1 MRTRLL
7 TTKLY
12 IPPMPKE
19 MLRRPRL
26 VEKLTAGMDRRLTLV
41 SAPVGFGKTTLLT
54 DWIASTNL
62 PIGWINLEEADN
74 DAAAFWTY
82 FIAAL
87 QTINPRVGQ
96 VALSLLQSTQ
106 PPQIEIILTQLIN
119 EIAGDRGRRR
129 NQADPRYV
137 VVLDDYHAI
146 DSSAVHKGLN
156 YLVDH
161 LPRQL
166 HVVVASRTEPPLHLG
181 RLRARGQLNELR
193 TDDLRFTAVEA
204 ASLLNE
210 QMGLDLSDE
219 DVTALEWR
227 TEGWVASLRM
237 AALSMQGVKDV
248 TGFVRSF
255 SGSHRHIL
263 DYLTEEVLSRQE
275 ADMRSFLIQTSIL
288 DRLTGPLCDAL
299 TGRQDG
305 QETLEKLEAANLF
318 LVPLDQERR
327 WYRYHVLF
335 GDLLRKRLG
344 ASQPESLPKLHHK
357 ACLWLEHAGLTS
369 EAVQHALA
377 AKDFERA
384 ARLIERVTITMV
396 TEGKAQTLLSWLS
409 RMPEEVVSARPW
421 LCVWGVWA
429 SLLTGKLEQMEPFL
443 KTAEAAPNE
452 SLLDRKRVTG
462 HVLTLRAILS
472 RAHGDFLQ
480 SIELSQEAAKRIPK
494 DDLFVNSLLNFNLAV
509 VYFMTGELALA
520 RQYAEKAIQS
530 AHATS
535 PLWDDIIATS
545 LLGDIEAMMGHLHR
559 AEETYQ
565 RAIEIGS
572 RHPGGQPL
580 PVTANAY
587 IGLSNLLYQ
596 WNRLEEAARFLE
608 RGIQLGTMSGEAASL
623 WRGHVYLARLKNARH
638 DTRAARQALDRL
650 PVLIPVS
657 HTPEIVQH
665 TRSWRAR
672 IMLEEGDLASAERWA
687 EQAYIRLEEVP
698 PFHREQPYL
707 TLVRLHLAKGE
718 VAGVPEFLEELAQRA
733 EHQEANASLIEV
745 LVLQAL
751 CFQTL
756 GVRER
761 AIQKL
766 GQALTLAE
774 GEGFTRV
781 FLDEGEPM
789 TKLLRLASSRGIGT
803 KYASKLLAI
812 LESTRE
818 TRKPLPVDFSE
829 RESEI
834 MLLVAEG
841 LSNREIAERLCLAVG
856 TVKKH
861 VYNIYDKLDVR
872 KRTQAIARAREM
884 HLL

>member
-7 TTKLY
+7 STKLY
-12 IPPMPKE
+12 VPPMPTE

-26 VEKLTAGMDRRLTLV
+26 VEILTTGLDRRLTLV
-41 SAPVGFGKTTLLT
+41 SAPVGFGKTTLLSE
-54 DWIASTNL
+54 WIASTTL
-62 PIGWINLEEADN
+62 PTSWINLDEADN
-74 DAAAFWTY
+74 DPAAFWTY

-87 QTINPRVGQ
+87 QTVNPRIGQ

-106 PPQIEIILTQLIN
+106 PPQIEAILTNLIN
-119 EIAGDRGRRR
+119 EISSDRSRCPTR
-129 NQADPRYV
+129 AMPRYV
-137 VVLDDYHAI
+137 VVLDDYHVI
-146 DSSAVHKGLN
+146 DSQPVHKGLG
-156 YLVDH
+156 YLVEH
-161 LPRQL
+161 LPRQM
-166 HVVVASRTEPPLHLG
+166 HIVVSSRTDPPLHLA

-193 TDDLRFTAVEA
+193 TDDLRFTVPEVA
-204 ASLLNE
+204 ALLNE
-210 QMGLDLSDE
+210 RMGLGLSGE
-219 DVTALEWR
+219 DVAALEVR

-237 AALSMQGVKDV
+237 AAISMQGMKDV
-248 TGFVRSF
+248 SEFVRSF

-263 DYLTEEVLSRQE
+263 DYLTEEVLRRQE
-275 ADMRSFLIQTSIL
+275 PETQAFLMRTSIL
-288 DRLTGPLCDAL
+288 ERLTGSLCDAL
-299 TGRQDG
+299 TGRRDG
-305 QETLEKLEAANLF
+305 QAMLEKLDAANMF

-344 ASQPESLPKLHHK
+344 ALHPRSLGELHHK

-377 AKDFERA
+377 ARDFDRA
-384 ARLIERVTITMV
+384 ARLIERVTISMV

-443 KTAEAAPNE
+443 KTAESAPNE
-452 SLLDRKRVTG
+452 NLLDRKRVTG

-472 RAHGDFLQ
+472 RAHGDPAQ
-480 SIELSQEAAKRIPK
+480 SIQLSQEATKRIPK

-509 VYFMTGELALA
+509 SYFMTGEMSPA
-520 RQYAEKAIQS
+520 RQHAEKAIQS
-530 AHATS
+530 AHATA

-545 LLGDIEAMMGHLHR
+545 LLGDIEAAMGQLHR
-559 AEETYQ
+559 AEQTYQ

-587 IGLSNLLYQ
+587 IGLSNVMYQ
-596 WNRLEEAARFLE
+596 WDRLEEAARFLE
-608 RGIQLGTMSGEAASL
+608 RGIQLGEMSGEAASL
-623 WRGHVYLARLKNARH
+623 WRGHVYLARLKTARH
-638 DTRAARQALDRL
+638 ETRAARQALDRL
-650 PVLIPVS
+650 AAFTPVS
-657 HTPEIVQH
+657 HTPEMIKH
-665 TRSWRAR
+665 TRAWRAR
-672 IMLEEGDLASAERWA
+672 IMLEEGDLPAAERWA
-687 EQAYIRLEEVP
+687 VQEDMKLEEVP
-698 PFHREQPYL
+698 LFHLEQPYL

-718 VAGVPEFLEELAQRA
+718 VGAIPRRLDQLAERA
-733 EHQEANASLIEV
+733 EQQEATASLLEI

-751 CFQTL
+751 ALQTL
-756 GVRER
+756 GMRDQ
-761 AIQKL
+761 ASQKL
-766 GQALTLAE
+766 GQALSLAE
-774 GEGFTRV
+774 AEGFVRI

-789 TKLLRLASSRGIGT
+789 AKLLRIASSRGISP
-803 KYASKLLAI
+803 KYAGRLLAA
-812 LESTRE
+812 LECTHE
-818 TRKPLPVDFSE
+818 ARKRAPEGLSE

-834 MLLVAEG
+834 MILVAEG

-872 KRTQAIARAREM
+872 KRTQAVARARDM
-884 HLL
+884 GLL